1 MSARTGEQVPEARQP
16 VARGGET
23 SQTLDRGLR
32 LLHLVADAPGGLTVT
47 EAANR
52 LGIGRA
58 AVYRLVGALA
68 GHGMLRRDSDGRLRL
83 GAGVLHLARRA
94 QPLLAEGALPA
105 LRDLAELA
113 GATAHLTVVEGGEG
127 VALAVVE
134 PSWTSFHVA
143 YRTGARHPLE
153 RGAAGRAILAGR
165 AGAAGPVATSGE
177 LQAGAYG
184 VAAPVLGVPGL
195 EASVGVVAL
204 APLDVETVGA
214 RVLAAATAIAEA
226 LG

>member
-1 MSARTGEQVPEARQP
+1 VDTAARA
-16 VARGGET
+16 GET
-23 SQTLDRGLR
+23 AQTLDRGLR

-58 AVYRLVGALA
+58 AVYRLVGALTD
-68 GHGMLRRDSDGRLRL
+68 HGMLRRDGEGRLRL

-105 LRDLAELA
+105 LRRLAEQA

-134 PSWTSFHVA
+134 PTWTSFHVA
-143 YRTGARHPLE
+143 YRTGSRHPLE

-165 AGAAGPVATSGE
+165 AGAAAPVSTSGE
-177 LQAGAYG
+177 LQSGAYG
-184 VAAPVLGVPGL
+184 VAVPVLGVPGL
-195 EASVGVVAL
+195 EASVGVVSL
-204 APLDVETVGA
+204 TPLDVTEVGDQ
-214 RVLAAATAIAEA
+214 VAAAAESIAAA
-226 LG
+226 LS